1 MSDADRIREVLLQIS
16 ELVRSVTQEGGTAE
30 HEHFEEETEG
40 VEQQVAATSGCTLKV
55 LPKRLVVKAAE
66 VARKINPVNAPQPG
80 PLAAMGVTLPLD
92 PLRIALLTSK
102 YWGPATRKLTVSF
115 MESTPANLRAR
126 IVQHL
131 NAWAAS
137 AGVSFVETGG
147 TGEVRIS
154 RGPGGFWSFLGTDV
168 KLIPTHLPTMNLE
181 GFTMSTPESEYRR
194 VIRHEAGHTLG
205 FPHEH
210 MRRELVSRIDPAKAY
225 PFFLATQGW
234 DKATV
239 DQQVLTPLDDRSIF
253 ATPPDQTSLMCYQ
266 LPASITRDGQP
277 ILGGVD
283 INRTDAL
290 FAGIIYPKLGF
301 GDVKA
306 GRKERVEQEEEF
318 VPTMAQAY
326 AQDWGAAQDPQLI
339 M

>member
-1 MSDADRIREVLLQIS
+1 MSDADRIREVLLQIA
-16 ELVRSVTQEGGTAE
+16 ELVSSVTQEEGPSGGEHYAE
-30 HEHFEEETEG
+30 EEG
-40 VEQQVAATSGCTLKV
+40 VEAQPASVSGCTLKV

-66 VARKINPVNAPQPG
+66 VARKINPVNAPVPG
-80 PLAAMGVTLPLD
+80 PLAAMGVQLPLD

-102 YWGPATRKLTVSF
+102 YWGPATRRLTVSF
-115 MESTPANLRAR
+115 LESTPANLRAR

-131 NAWAAS
+131 NAWATTS
-137 AGVSFVETGG
+137 SVSFVETGG
-147 TGEVRIS
+147 TGDVRIS
-154 RGPGGFWSFLGTDV
+154 RGSGGYWSYLGTDV

-181 GFTMSTPESEYRR
+181 AFTMNTPESEYCR

-210 MRRELVSRIDPAKAY
+210 MRRELVARIEPKKAY
-225 PFFLATQGW
+225 AYFLATQGW

-239 DQQVLTPLDDRSIF
+239 DQQVLTPLDDMSIF
-253 ATPPDQTSLMCYQ
+253 ATPPDQTSIMCYQ

-277 ILGGVD
+277 ILGGVN
-283 INRTDAL
+283 INATDSM
-290 FAGIIYPKLGF
+290 FAGLIYPKFGF
-301 GDVKA
+301 AETKA
-306 GRKERVEQEEEF
+306 GRKEKVEREEEF